1 MIKNRKQTLALLL
14 LGALLLLCFSGCATP
29 TDPQGGKETD
39 PVTDPAPSGKPNPPE
54 PIVEGEL
61 DKSSDLVV
69 TLVAYLDQYMTRY
82 DFIGRTF
89 AQKVDDIKTG
99 IQPLHVAFDPSDYY
113 FVCGY
118 YNSSSEYGDI
128 GYRSCNEY
136 TWVGYKNESDVKEYY
151 NDMKWAVVF
160 QINRALTV
168 TDIVSN
174 ERQIPDMEHF
184 QIFKPTFANGVN
196 IAAPVVFDET
206 FIYLNYPNCYL
217 NRSAQNASR
226 MYYCKSIYYHPT
238 NTISCV
244 CLDGEYYLSF
254 SRYTVYA
261 DGSRSEENDYTY
273 TFGTYYD
280 ALMSVMDKD
289 KYSVTYEDDQTTFY
303 GTISLDVF
311 TNDVLK

>member
-1 MIKNRKQTLALLL
+1 MKKIISFIL
-14 LGALLLLCFSGCATP
+14 LGALFLMCFSGCTNSN
-29 TDPQGGKETD
+29 DENGDKEINQEESPDTNNKGD
-39 PVTDPAPSGKPNPPE
+39 DMPV
-54 PIVEGEL
+54 IIEGEL

-69 TLVAYLDQYMTRY
+69 TLVAYLDQYMTEY
-82 DFIGRTF
+82 DLIGRTF
-89 AQKVDDIKTG
+89 AQKVDDIKNG

-151 NDMKWAVVF
+151 NDTKWAVLF

-168 TDIVSN
+168 TDMVSN

-184 QIFKPTFANGVN
+184 QIIKPTFENGVN

-217 NRSAQNASR
+217 NRSSQNSSQ
-226 MYYCKSIYYHPT
+226 MYYCKSIYYHPM
-238 NTISCV
+238 NTIPCV
-244 CLDGEYYLSF
+244 CLDGEYYLYF
-254 SRYTVYA
+254 SWYTVYA

-273 TFGTYYD
+273 TFGKYYD
-280 ALMSVMDKD
+280 TFMTAMDKD
-289 KYSVTYEDDQTTFY
+289 KYSVTYEDGKTKFY
-303 GTISLDVF
+303 GTISLGVF
-311 TNDVLK
+311 INDVLT